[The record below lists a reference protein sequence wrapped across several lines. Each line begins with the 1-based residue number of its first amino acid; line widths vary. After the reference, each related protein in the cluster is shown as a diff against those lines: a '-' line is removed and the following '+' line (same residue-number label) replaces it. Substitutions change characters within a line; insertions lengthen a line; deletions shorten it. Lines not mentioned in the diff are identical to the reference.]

1 MLLDINAIQKILP
14 HRPPFLLVD
23 AIEEMEQWKRIV
35 GIKNVTM
42 NENYFQGHFPGKP
55 IMPGVLIIE
64 SMAQTGGLLLLK
76 EVPDREKKL
85 LYFVSIDNAR
95 FRRPV
100 IPGDQLRIEMKVLAW
115 RGGFCKLE
123 GRASVNGELA
133 AEATLMCKM
142 VDLEREQAAVR
153 RVCREGPMSAIDPRA
168 IVSCTA
174 KLGQNVRVGAY
185 AVVGDEVEL
194 GEGCIVDNHAIVRGP
209 SKFGRDNHFYSFCS
223 IGGDAQDLTYHGE
236 RAWLEAGDGNEFRE
250 FSTANRGTDKGG
262 NVTRIGSKNLI
273 MAYAHIAHDCV
284 IGDRVV
290 LENGAQLAGHIHV
303 EDYAVVCAF
312 SPGAPVHAHR
322 PAFLHW
328 RQHRDHARRYA
339 IFDGGRPAR
348 HALLRHQFR
357 GPRAPR
363 LLPGAHQ
370 SHRAG
375 IPFPSPLQVEH
386 RASRRKNAWNPGP
399 LRRRLITYPVHRIGN
414 RARLDEIEAM
424 AAAPKTRREIGD
436 SSPATAISLSS
447 CSKGRAAAVSKW
459 R

>member
-100 IPGDQLRIEMKVLAW
+100 VPGDQLRIEMNVLAW

-142 VDLEREQAAVR
+142 VDLEPERSR
-153 RVCREGPMSAIDPRA
+153 GGRIGREGAMSEIDPRA
-168 IVSCTA
+168 IVSCSARSWDKMFEWAPTRSSATKSNSATA
-174 KLGQNVRVGAY
+174 ALSTTTPLCAGLR
-185 AVVGDEVEL
+185 
-194 GEGCIVDNHAIVRGP
+194 
-209 SKFGRDNHFYSFCS
+209 KFGRNNHFYSFCS
-223 IGGDAQDLTYHGE
+223 VGGDAQDLTYHGE
-236 RAWLEAGDGNEFRE
+236 RAWLEVGDANEFRE
-250 FSTANRGTDKGG
+250 FST
-262 NVTRIGSKNLI
+262 
-273 MAYAHIAHDCV
+273 
-284 IGDRVV
+284 
-290 LENGAQLAGHIHV
+290 V
-303 EDYAVVCAF
+303 ESRHGQRRQC
-312 SPGAPVHAHR
+312 HAHR
-322 PAFLHW
+322 QPQSHHGLRAHRARLRHRQPRCAGKRRAACRPHSRGRLRGRLRLLSGAPIHSHRPALIHWGQHGDHSGRDAFL
-328 RQHRDHARRYA
+328 
-339 IFDGGRPAR
+339 DGRCAAR
-348 HALLRHQFR
+348 HPLLRDQLR

-363 LLPGAHQ
+363 LLAGAHQ
-370 SHRAG
+370 SRSNRRSVSFSA
-375 IPFPSPLQVEH
+375 PS
-386 RASRRKNAWNPGP
+386 
-399 LRRRLITYPVHRIGN
+399 
-414 RARLDEIEAM
+414 
-424 AAAPKTRREIGD
+424 
-436 SSPATAISLSS
+436 
-447 CSKGRAAAVSKW
+447 
-459 R
+459 